1 MSTISD
7 LFVTGLEELRK
18 SWGWFLTAGI
28 LLILLGALCVAKA
41 PGATSISVLVLG
53 WVLMISAVIWF
64 INVFQA
70 WTWGGVFIYLLNA
83 IIRGVTGFLLVR
95 HPDAGAISV
104 TLVVASLFL
113 VGGLYRVI
121 ASSAIKF
128 PRWGWTAFAGLVSM
142 VLGAYLFSSWSTAST
157 YFIGLAI
164 GIDLIFDGGAL
175 LGFASAV
182 HSLPL
187 GQTRTA

>member
-7 LFVTGLEELRK
+7 LFVSGIEELRR
-18 SWGWFLTAGI
+18 SWGWFLCAGI
-28 LLILLGALCVAKA
+28 GLILLGMLCVVKA
-41 PGATSISVLVLG
+41 PSATSISVLVLG
-53 WVLMISAVIWF
+53 WVLMISAVIWLV
-64 INVFQA
+64 NVFQA

-95 HPDAGAISV
+95 HPDAGAVSV
-104 TLVVASLFL
+104 TMVVASLFL

-121 ASSAIKF
+121 VSSAIKF

-142 VLGAYLFSSWSTAST
+142 VLGAYLFSNWAGAST
-157 YFIGLAI
+157 YFLGLAI

-175 LGFASAV
+175 LGFAAAI
-182 HSLPL
+182 HSLPVA
-187 GQTRTA
+187 QARTA

>member
-1 MSTISD
+1 MPTISD
-7 LFVTGLEELRK
+7 LFAAGMEELRS
-18 SWGWFLTAGI
+18 SWGWFLCAGI
-28 LLILLGALCVAKA
+28 GLILLGVLCVAKA
-41 PGATSISVLVLG
+41 QTATSISVLVLG
-53 WVLMISAVIWF
+53 WVLMISAVIWLV
-64 INVFQA
+64 NVFQA

-95 HPDAGAISV
+95 HPDVGATSV
-104 TLVVASLFL
+104 TLVIASLFL

-121 ASSAIKF
+121 GSSVIKF

-142 VLGAYLFSSWSTAST
+142 ALGAYLFSDLAGASN
-157 YFIGLAI
+157 YFIGFAI

-182 HSLPL
+182 HSLPIA
-187 GQTRTA
+187 QARTA

>member
-7 LFVTGLEELRK
+7 LFVSGMEELRR
-18 SWGWFLTAGI
+18 SWGWFLCASIG
-28 LLILLGALCVAKA
+28 LILLGALCVAKA
-41 PGATSISVLVLG
+41 PTATSISILVLG
-53 WVLMISAVIWF
+53 WVLMISAVIWLV
-64 INVFQA
+64 NVFQA
-70 WTWGGVFIYLLNA
+70 WSWGGVFIYLLNA

-113 VGGLYRVI
+113 VGGLYRLI

-142 VLGAYLFSSWSTAST
+142 VLGAYLFSNWSGAST

-175 LGFASAV
+175 LGFAAAV
-182 HSLPL
+182 HSLPVP
-187 GQTRTA
+187 QTRTA

>member
-7 LFVTGLEELRK
+7 LFVTGIEDLRR
-18 SWGWFLTAGI
+18 SWGWFLTAGM

-41 PGATSISVLVLG
+41 PTATSISVLVLG
-53 WVLMISAVIWF
+53 WVLMFSAVIWF
-64 INVFQA
+64 VNVFQA

-95 HPDAGAISV
+95 HPDAGAVSV

-142 VLGAYLFSSWSTAST
+142 VLGGYLFSNWTGTST

-164 GIDLIFDGGAL
+164 GVDLIFDGGAL
-175 LGFASAV
+175 LGFAAAV
-182 HSLPL
+182 HSLPVP
-187 GQTRTA
+187 QPRTV